1 MEEEQEYDY
10 YEVEVAKRSHST
22 VFIKVPK
29 GEKVTSKN
37 TKIIT
42 NAAVETLDK
51 YDWDDYGW
59 SDDLETYGIK
69 KVSEKEATSYE
80 VYDAT
85 EYFPK
90 RPKPEDPNQM
100 TLDFI
105 KN

>member
-1 MEEEQEYDY
+1 MEEQEYDY
-10 YEVEVAKRSHST
+10 YEVEVTKSSHST
-22 VFIKVPK
+22 VHIKVPK
-29 GEKVTSKN
+29 GDEVTRKH

-42 NAAVETLDK
+42 NAAVETLDDG
-51 YDWDDYGW
+51 DWDDYGW
-59 SDDLETYGIK
+59 SDDLQIYGIK

-85 EYFPK
+85 EYFPI